1 MYKKALIVLALF
13 LSFQVFGWG
22 VTGHR
27 TIGELAD
34 HHLSKKARKKLKS
47 VLGHDTPAVLSTW
60 MDQIRSYDEYDHTY
74 DWHWVTIPDGETYE
88 GSEKNPKGDVIMTI
102 ERLISEL
109 KAGGLTKDKEAE
121 HIKMLIHLIG
131 DIHQP
136 LHVGT
141 GGDRG
146 GNDEKVVWFREESNL
161 HRVWDSG
168 MIEARK
174 YSYTELTS
182 TLDHVSK
189 EQVKQWQSASVRDW
203 ARESISLRKQ
213 VYDLPEDNTI
223 SYRYLED
230 NWKTVELRLTQAGIR
245 LAGILN
251 EIYG

>member
-1 MYKKALIVLALF
+1 MYKKVLVVFALF

-34 HHLSKKARKKLKS
+34 KHLSKKARKKVKAI
-47 VLGHDTPAVLSTW
+47 LGNDTPAVLGTW
-60 MDQIRSYDEYDHTY
+60 MDQMRSYDEYDHTY
-74 DWHWVTIPDGETYE
+74 DWHWVTIPEGKTYE
-88 GSEKNPKGDVIMTI
+88 SSEKNPKGDVVMTI

-109 KAGGLTKDKEAE
+109 KAGGLARDKEAE
-121 HIKMLIHLIG
+121 HIKMLIHLVG

-141 GGDRG
+141 GEDRG

-168 MIEARK
+168 MIDERK
-174 YSYTELTS
+174 YSYTELTAI
-182 TLDHVSK
+182 LDHISK
-189 EQVKQWQSASVRDW
+189 EQIRAWQSASVRDW
-203 ARESISLRKQ
+203 ANESVALRKQ
-213 VYDLPEDNTI
+213 VYDLPEDSKI

-251 EIYG
+251 DIYG